1 MARWAYTITRAIARS
16 GEYPDKKDAPRK
28 QQRVGGNDR

>member
-1 MARWAYTITRAIARS
+1 MRWAYHITQQISRH
-16 GEYPDKKDAPRK
+16 GEYPDRRESRK